1 MSLKPTLLAG
11 ALALAGAFGAAPSY
25 AQTEVK
31 LWHMEQP
38 PHRVARI
45 QELIDAFNAANPDI
59 KVVQEPQSWDQVY
72 AKVPAAIAAGNPPD
86 MLFAIPDFTTV
97 VRKVDQLES
106 VADFVKELDAEHGF
120 VPAAVE
126 PYSYDGGV
134 WAVPL
139 YNMALSLWYNK
150 KMLDDAGVAPPKTWS
165 EWKAAAQTLS
175 KDGIVGVGLPANKQL
190 YTDQTTYAV
199 MVNNGASEIFNADGS
214 IAFDNEKTVGAYDFY
229 KDLYQYSSPDAA
241 NWTWGEAEAC
251 FSSETCAMILQFTVI
266 STYDA
271 QGGGDPANL
280 GVAPVPHA
288 DDQADSS
295 TIAYSNGVM
304 FLSKDPAKREASKK
318 FIRFLLQ
325 PDNYGKFLTMEPG
338 LFLPVTKDGA
348 TAETFWSDPLV
359 VKYKSQVEQMI
370 KNAERGMLFGF
381 TGGHVFP
388 AIGAIS
394 AQNML
399 AETLQKVVINGTDAA
414 TAVKEGAA
422 VMTEATK

>member
-1 MSLKPTLLAG
+1 MSLKPTFLAG
-11 ALALAGAFGAAPSY
+11 ALAFSTILGAAPAF

-38 PHRVARI
+38 PHRVARV

-86 MLFAIPDFTTV
+86 MLFALPDFTTV
-97 VRKVDQLES
+97 IRSVDQLES
-106 VADFVKELDAEHGF
+106 VADFVKELDEKHGF
-120 VPAAVE
+120 TPSAVE

-150 KMLDDAGVAPPKTWS
+150 KMLADAGVEVPKTWS
-165 EWKAAAQTLS
+165 EWKAAAETLS

-190 YTDQTTYAV
+190 YTDQTTYSFL
-199 MVNNGASEIFNADGS
+199 VNNGASELFNSDGTLR
-214 IAFDNEKTVGAYDFY
+214 FDNEKTVGAYNFY

-266 STYDA
+266 STYDS
-271 QGGGDPANL
+271 QGGGDAANL
-280 GVAPVPHA
+280 GVAPIPHA
-288 DDQADSS
+288 DDQTDSS
-295 TIAYSNGVM
+295 TIAYSNAVI
-304 FLSKDPAKREASKK
+304 FLSKDEAKREASKK
-318 FIRFLLQ
+318 FIRFLLE
-325 PDNYGKFLTMEPG
+325 PENYGKFLNMEPG

-348 TAETFWSDPLV
+348 KAESLWNDPLV

-370 KNAERGMLFGF
+370 ANSERGMLFGF
-381 TGGHVFP
+381 TGGNVFP

-394 AQNML
+394 AQNIL
-399 AETLQKVVINGTDAA
+399 AETLQKIVINGTDAA
-414 TAVKEGAA
+414 TAVKEGQAR
-422 VMTEATK
+422 MTEAAK